1 MAAAGR
7 KKIGPASPG
16 TPAQK
21 GDAELPGGDGSPPI
35 DFTTFV
41 LSMSTSCMIQLGEL
55 ASPDGGHDVDL
66 ALARQTLEILIM
78 LDEKTRGNLSGEE
91 ERVLHH
97 VVDDLRGRYAA
108 KIGK

>member
-7 KKIGPASPG
+7 ERD
-16 TPAQK
+16 
-21 GDAELPGGDGSPPI
+21 DAELPGGDGTPAI

-55 ASPDGGHDVDL
+55 ASPDGGQHVDL
-66 ALARQTLEILIM
+66 AMARHTLEILM
-78 LDEKTRGNLSGEE
+78 LLDEKTRGNLRGEE

-97 VVDDLRGRYAA
+97 VVDDLRARYTA
-108 KIGK
+108 KLRDVSGDKSGKK